1 MLMIGREAINSVMS
15 LKGDIADPAKRR
27 ACIARIDNMIAMKES
42 HLARAEW
49 GSCCGSICTLAPQI
63 DSELQMLRNVL
74 EALRSG
80 DSAKA
85 SSLLDDYVAF
95 LHRNY
100 APEPEHW

>member
-15 LKGDIADPAKRR
+15 LKGDIADPANR
-27 ACIARIDNMIAMKES
+27 AECIVRIENMIGMKES

-49 GSCCGSICTLAPQI
+49 GSCCGSICSLAPQI

-74 EALRSG
+74 EALRNG

-85 SSLLDDYVAF
+85 SSLLKDYVAF
-95 LHRNY
+95 LRRNY
-100 APEPEHW
+100 APEPERW